1 MAAAS
6 NRAVGESIP
15 TYVNECSATFAL
27 RNLVVWPGES
37 CVYGSI
43 RYGGWK
49 GASVVGGVYMIT
61 RADQVTGACTKSG
74 NRSRSCVGCGLDCP
88 VNEAAEQQINPS
100 EFLIYRNGYVNPWM
114 PLRM

>member
-15 TYVNECSATFAL
+15 TYVDECSATFAL

-49 GASVVGGVYMIT
+49 GASVGGVYMIT
-61 RADQVTGACTKSG
+61 RADQVTGASTKSG
-74 NRSRSCVGCGLDCP
+74 NRSRSCVGCGLDRP
-88 VNEAAEQQINPS
+88 VIEAAEQQIITS
-100 EFLIYRNGYVNPWM
+100 ELLIFNM
-114 PLRM
+114 TM